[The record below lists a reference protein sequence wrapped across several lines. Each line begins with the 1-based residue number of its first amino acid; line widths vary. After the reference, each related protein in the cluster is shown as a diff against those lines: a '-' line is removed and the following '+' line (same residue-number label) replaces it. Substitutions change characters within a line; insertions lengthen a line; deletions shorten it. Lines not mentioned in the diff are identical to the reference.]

1 MLLKNGLSRRKFLT
15 DASLLRTSTLLSSK
29 LWSQSGP
36 KAGPPEAQG
45 AIPNRDTVL
54 KFRPDGTPRPFAGN
68 TVICH
73 LPVQCAMRDAM
84 VDLHEAFKL
93 SSFRNKLGLTP
104 PDSYHMTIFPG
115 ANDQDRPA
123 TGWPSYVPANAAID
137 VCSEMVGAR
146 MAAARLKYQLPLS
159 VRVDVKATIHYPV
172 ACTLRLV
179 AANPSGEVKLR
190 SLRDQLS
197 EVYGFRLA
205 SHASYG
211 FHMGMAYQLAPFTP
225 EAESSYTNLLQI
237 HIPKISASAP
247 VLQLGEPEYCT
258 FLDMFRF
265 NPKHLLSCASY
276 T

>member
-1 MLLKNGLSRRKFLT
+1 MILQNDGSSRRKFLA
-15 DASLLRTSTLLSSK
+15 DVSLIGASTLLPSK
-29 LWSQSGP
+29 LWPQSHT
-36 KAGPPEAQG
+36 ASAPPETRA

-84 VDLHEAFKL
+84 VDLHEAFKR
-93 SSFRNKLGLTP
+93 SSFRHKLGLTST
-104 PDSYHMTIFPG
+104 DSYHMTVFPG
-115 ANDQDRPA
+115 ANDQDRTS
-123 TGWPSYVPANAAID
+123 TGWPSYVPVNAAID
-137 VCSEMVGAR
+137 VCSEIVGAR

-159 VRVDVKATIHYPV
+159 VRVDVKTTIHYPV

-179 AANPSGEVKLR
+179 AASPAEEVKLR

-225 EAESSYTNLLQI
+225 EEQSSYTNLLQI
-237 HIPKISASAP
+237 HVPKISAAAP

-265 NPKHLLSCASY
+265 EPKHLLFCAS
-276 T
+276 

>member
-1 MLLKNGLSRRKFLT
+1 MTKQHDGPSRRKFLAN
-15 DASLLRTSTLLSSK
+15 ASLLGASTLLPSR
-29 LWSQSGP
+29 LWSQSHT
-36 KAGPPEAQG
+36 ASGPPETQA
-45 AIPNRDTVL
+45 AIPNHDTVL

-93 SSFRNKLGLTP
+93 ASFRHKLGPTP
-104 PDSYHMTIFPG
+104 PDSYHMTVFPG
-115 ANDQDRPA
+115 ANDQDRTA
-123 TGWPSYVPANAAID
+123 TGWPSYVPADASID
-137 VCSEMVGAR
+137 VCSNMVGVR

-159 VRVDVKATIHYPV
+159 VRVDVEATIGYPS

-179 AANPSGEVKLR
+179 AANPAEEVKLR

-197 EVYGFRLA
+197 EVYGFRLP

-211 FHMGMAYQLAPFTP
+211 FHMGMAYQLAHFTP
-225 EAESSYTNLLQI
+225 EEQASYTTLLQV
-237 HIPKISASAP
+237 HIPKIVAAAP

-258 FLDMFRF
+258 FSDMFRF
-265 NPKHLLSCASY
+265 EPKHLLSCAS
-276 T
+276 